1 MIIVHYNR
9 YSVHIFRKWKKY
21 RRVSM
26 DHLDIF
32 WVISFGFVCIY
43 FNLNQ
48 CYSLVAL
55 WMECYQSTVP
65 IHDKILDAVSHNKW
79 FSHV

>member
-1 MIIVHYNR
+1 MKIVHYNR

-48 CYSLVAL
+48 CYSFG
-55 WMECYQSTVP
+55 S
-65 IHDKILDAVSHNKW
+65 ILDGMLSIHSSHP
-79 FSHV
+79 